1 MPQWTDSHMV
11 CKSNVL
17 RDFETELPTEAVDA
31 IGIVGEANIGE
42 DLARD
47 GHPTVVHI
55 ESIQPIARMGLDR
68 CAGRDKEPGL
78 GMLCIHNTSTNVY
91 MSHRT

>member
-1 MPQWTDSHMV
+1 MV

-17 RDFETELPTEAVDA
+17 RGFEIELPTEAEDA

-47 GHPTVVHI
+47 GHPTVVHR
-55 ESIQPIARMGLDR
+55 ESIQPIARMGLDG
-68 CAGRDKEPGL
+68 CAGRDKEPSL
-78 GMLCIHNTSTNVY
+78 GMLCIHSTSTNVY
-91 MSHRT
+91 MSM